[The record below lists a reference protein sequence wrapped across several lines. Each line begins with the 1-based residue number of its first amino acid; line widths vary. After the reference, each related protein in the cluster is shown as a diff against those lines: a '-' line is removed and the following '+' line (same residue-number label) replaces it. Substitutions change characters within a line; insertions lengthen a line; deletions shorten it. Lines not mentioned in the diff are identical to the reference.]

1 MPFRTVAT
9 KSKPT
14 GIDKDGV
21 KINLTSTQIRA
32 KIIGTNNS

>member
-1 MPFRTVAT
+1 MPFRIVAA

-14 GIDKDGV
+14 EIDKDGV
-21 KINLTSTQIRA
+21 KINLDSTQIRV